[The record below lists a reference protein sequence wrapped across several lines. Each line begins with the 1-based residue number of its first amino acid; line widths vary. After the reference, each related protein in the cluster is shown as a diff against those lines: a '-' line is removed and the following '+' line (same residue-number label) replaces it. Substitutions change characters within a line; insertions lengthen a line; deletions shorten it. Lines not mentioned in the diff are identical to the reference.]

1 MLTEELT
8 SRKIKDLNKPV
19 PVNQESP
26 FIFEELFFSVTDPK
40 SNITYANEVFVRISK
55 YDKEEVIGQLH
66 KLIRHP
72 EMPRAVFNIFW
83 DHLNSN
89 KPVAAYVKNMAK
101 DGSYYWVMALAFPC
115 KGGYLSIRLKPGSDL
130 FDTIKE
136 CYAKT
141 LQFEKRKEQ
150 QLGDKKKAMEESRAY
165 LLNLLKAEGFGDY
178 REFMWKALQQ
188 EMSYRESILNE
199 SMSEEKKKTDKHIVP
214 PVLVKVETVLSE
226 LVLGLES
233 LQNIHNALIGHSDYI
248 LKLAR
253 SILLL
258 SLNAQISSS
267 KLDQDDISLSVVAEK
282 MGEQSVDGE
291 KRLINMKENIHH
303 LSDLITELNF
313 DIISAKLQVEMTI
326 DFLKELESRKF
337 EKDTAII
344 HSDEVID
351 FLYDA
356 FMPRLDVITNGI
368 GKVPAYLRDL
378 INGVKDIERF
388 LLVLRFIHITGKV
401 EVARMNDDSNSFSTT
416 FQDLVN
422 EIETAESHLS
432 ELNEVVNDNKDSGLM
447 YTAYQERL
455 TNLIANIDRK

>member
-8 SRKIKDLNKPV
+8 TEKIKDLKKPV

-26 FIFEELFFSVTDPK
+26 FTFEELFFSVTDPK

-55 YDKEEVIGQLH
+55 YEKEEVIGQLH

-72 EMPRAVFNIFW
+72 DMPRSVFNIFW
-83 DHLNSN
+83 DHLNAS

-101 DGSYYWVMALAFPC
+101 DGSYYWVLALAFPC
-115 KGGYLSIRLKPGSDL
+115 KGGYLSIRLKPGSEL
-130 FDTIKE
+130 FNTVKE

-150 QLGDKKKAMEESRAY
+150 QLGDKKKAMEESRAF
-165 LLNLLKAEGFGDY
+165 LLNLLKKEGFADY
-178 REFMWKALQQ
+178 REFMWNALQK
-188 EMSYRESILNE
+188 EMSYRESIL
-199 SMSEEKKKTDKHIVP
+199 SQGMSEEKKKTEKHIVP
-214 PVLVKVETVLSE
+214 PVLVKVETILSE
-226 LVLGLES
+226 LVLGLEN

-267 KLDQDDISLSVVAEK
+267 KLDQDDMLLSVVAEK

-303 LSDLITELNF
+303 LSDLIAEMNF
-313 DIISAKLQVEMTI
+313 EIISSKIQVEMTI
-326 DFLKELESRKF
+326 DFFKELEKRKF
-337 EKDTAII
+337 EKEISLI
-344 HSDEVID
+344 KSDEVINL
-351 FLYDA
+351 LYDA
-356 FMPRLDVITNGI
+356 FMPRLDVISKGI

-378 INGVKDIERF
+378 MNGVKDIERF

-401 EVARMNDDSNSFSTT
+401 EVARMNDDANSFSTT

-422 EIETAESHLS
+422 EIETADSHLR
-432 ELNEVVNDNKDSGLM
+432 ELNEVVSDNKDSGLM

-455 TNLIANIDRK
+455 TNLIANIDRR

>member
-8 SRKIKDLNKPV
+8 SKKIKDLNKPV

-26 FIFEELFFSVTDPK
+26 FIFEELFFSVTNPK

-136 CYAKT
+136 CYTKT

-150 QLGDKKKAMEESRAY
+150 QLGDKKKAMEESQAY

-178 REFMWKALQQ
+178 REFMWKALQK

-214 PVLVKVETVLSE
+214 PVLVKVETILSE

-337 EKDTAII
+337 EKDISII

-351 FLYDA
+351 LLYDA
-356 FMPRLDVITNGI
+356 FMPRLDIITNGI

-422 EIETAESHLS
+422 EIETAESHLR

-455 TNLIANIDRK
+455 TNLIANIDRR